1 MKLSLTPCERG
12 AGSRHTVPTNL
23 AQSSMNRIS
32 KYEERAV
39 QCEKLA
45 ELSNETDRRALIEMA
60 ADWHALADKVRQ
72 REANPHLREA
82 NPQEQEP
89 APVSSSPKSPEPSN
103 RPVPLKR
110 PLTKKARTPVQTVF
124 LKSR

>member
-1 MKLSLTPCERG
+1 M
-12 AGSRHTVPTNL
+12 NL
-23 AQSSMNRIS
+23 IS

-39 QCEKLA
+39 QCQKLA

-72 REANPHLREA
+72 REANP
-82 NPQEQEP
+82 QEQEP
-89 APVSSSPKSPEPSN
+89 VPVSSPQKSPESSDT
-103 RPVPLKR
+103 RVWVKR
-110 PLTKKARTPVQTVF
+110 PPAKKARTPVQTVV

>member
-1 MKLSLTPCERG
+1 
-12 AGSRHTVPTNL
+12 
-23 AQSSMNRIS
+23 MNRIS

-45 ELSNETDRRALIEMA
+45 ALSNETDRRALIEMA

-82 NPQEQEP
+82 NPQKQEP
-89 APVSSSPKSPEPSN
+89 ASVSSSPKSPEPSDAPV
-103 RPVPLKR
+103 RPKR
-110 PLTKKARTPVQTVF
+110 PLAKKARPPLQTVVRK
-124 LKSR
+124 KSR

>member
-1 MKLSLTPCERG
+1 MILSSQELIRQ
-12 AGSRHTVPTNL
+12 L
-23 AQSSMNRIS
+23 AVECR
-32 KYEERAV
+32 
-39 QCEKLA
+39 KLA

-72 REANPHLREA
+72 REANPRLREA

-89 APVSSSPKSPEPSN
+89 APVSSPPKSPEPSDTPV
-103 RPVPLKR
+103 RPKR
-110 PLTKKARTPVQTVF
+110 PLAKKARTPVQTVV

>member
-1 MKLSLTPCERG
+1 
-12 AGSRHTVPTNL
+12 
-23 AQSSMNRIS
+23 MNQIS

-72 REANPHLREA
+72 REAENPRLGEA
-82 NPQEQEP
+82 NQQEQEP
-89 APVSSSPKSPEPSN
+89 APVSSPPKSPEPSN
-103 RPVPLKR
+103 TPVRLKR
-110 PLTKKARTPVQTVF
+110 PLAKKARTPVRTVVIR
-124 LKSR
+124 SR